1 MSLEMK
7 SCAFT
12 GHRQI
17 KDTHKKAI
25 VDILARAVEYAYSKG
40 CRSFFSGGAIG
51 FDTEAAR
58 AVLRFRI
65 SHPDV
70 KLIMLLPCIEQDAR
84 WNDRQKD
91 SYGYILSCADE
102 VRYISD
108 EYDDSCMKR
117 RNTALAEECDL
128 MIAYVSRRNSGA
140 AQTVRMA
147 EQRGKTVY
155 NLWHTLEEGENK

>member
-1 MSLEMK
+1 MLETK
-7 SCAFT
+7 NCAFT

-17 KDTHKKAI
+17 KNTHKAAMT
-25 VDILARAVEYAYSKG
+25 DILARAINYAYSNG
-40 CRSFFSGGAIG
+40 CRRFYSGGAIG

-70 KLIMLLPCIEQDAR
+70 KLVMLLPCIEQDVR
-84 WNDRQKD
+84 WSDRQRD
-91 SYGYILSCADE
+91 SYEYILSCADE

-108 EYDDSCMKR
+108 EYNDTCMRR
-117 RNTALAEECDL
+117 RNLALAEECDL
-128 MIAYVSRRNSGA
+128 MIAHVSMKNSGA

-155 NLWHTLEEGENK
+155 NLWPSLEEQNK